1 MGLDDRP
8 WCVSVKK
15 FLTRVPQ
22 WPLAAAPVVKE
33 FETPTRQELPV
44 LESGLVMTKFLIA
57 AIMFFGSAAIGGA
70 VGLFA
75 GLPVGALVAAV
86 LFLFGLQI
94 QANMG
99 ARKTHRAAIREISK
113 LKQANAIIEQTLGE
127 TQSKMDDMRQA
138 IEAKANAQ
146 GRKIVSE
153 LQVLESLMREFAGK
167 ISNSAKNE
175 TAESELIERRATQS
189 ARGYLET
196 LGEPELLET
205 IRASLEQNRVDLYL
219 QPIVSL
225 PQRKLRFYEALSRLR
240 AEDGSVIM
248 PAQYIKVAAPAGL
261 MSVVDNLLLFRCV
274 QIVRRLTQKNRD
286 IGVFCNISGD
296 TLTDTEFFPQFLE
309 YMQHNRDLAG
319 QIIFE
324 FGQDAVTKAGVQ
336 GEQNLAYLANL
347 GFALSMDHV
356 ENLGVDFAKLKTL
369 GFRHLKLNAR
379 TLLGGMGNAR
389 AAVGP
394 EDFKTLLARN
404 GLNLIVERVEDEKT
418 VVQLLDYAVDFAQGY
433 LFGEP
438 RAVRDDAVKTT
449 DRAEASAPILPFRKT
464 A

>member
-1 MGLDDRP
+1 MVRFL
-8 WCVSVKK
+8 VSTIIV
-15 FLTRVPQ
+15 FG
-22 WPLAAAPVVKE
+22 AAAV
-33 FETPTRQELPV
+33 
-44 LESGLVMTKFLIA
+44 
-57 AIMFFGSAAIGGA
+57 GGA

-75 GLPVGALVAAV
+75 GYPVGILTAAV
-86 LFLFGLQI
+86 ILVFSFQI
-94 QANMG
+94 QSG
-99 ARKTHRAAIREISK
+99 ASTRKNHRTAIREISR
-113 LKQANAIIEQTLGE
+113 LKQANALVEQTLAE
-127 TQSKMDDMRQA
+127 TQAKMEDMRQA
-138 IEAKANAQ
+138 IEARASAQ

-167 ISNSAKNE
+167 ISAKAKE
-175 TAESELIERRATQS
+175 EPVEAELIERRATQS
-189 ARGYLET
+189 ARSYLDT

-205 IRASLEQNRVDLYL
+205 IRASLEENRVDLYL

-240 AEDGSVIM
+240 AENGSIIM

-296 TLTDTEFFPQFLE
+296 TLTDAEFFPQFLE

-324 FGQDAVTKAGVQ
+324 FGQDAVVKAGAK

-356 ENLGVDFAKLKTL
+356 ENLGVDFAKLKSL

-438 RAVRDDAVKTT
+438 RAVRDDAAKTL
-449 DRAEASAPILPFRKT
+449 DKSDSAAPVIPFRKT